1 MNILSADSK
10 IWWLVKAD
18 EVRAVTGIPIVQ
30 IVRRLVER
38 FEFAQ
43 APTSLPGPNDG
54 YRFQEGRFVADG
66 RSIAIKDLTI
76 FSDGI
81 SIELLSNTEDN
92 LRLLDV
98 VREIGEEM
106 GLRKPIT
113 PPIHILQ
120 SMIVVDFP
128 HSIDKL
134 ATNFAFVSKLI
145 NEKIGIEGQH
155 HLRAIEFNIDPST
168 LPLRLAPFNPTVFRL
183 ERRVS
188 TDYATNRFF
197 SFANTHTENHLHILS
212 QLEPLISN

>member
-10 IWWLVKAD
+10 LWWLVKAD

-30 IVRRLVER
+30 VIRRLVEK

-54 YRFQEGRFVADG
+54 YKFQEGRFVIED
-66 RSIAIKDLTI
+66 RIIAIKELTI

-81 SIELLSNTEDN
+81 SIELLSTTEDN

-98 VREIGEEM
+98 VREFGEEM

-113 PPIHILQ
+113 PPIYILQ

-134 ATNFAFVSKLI
+134 AANFESVSKII
-145 NEKIGIEGQH
+145 NEKIGVEGEH
-155 HLRAIEFNIDPST
+155 HLRAIEFNIDQST
-168 LPLRLAPFNPTVFRL
+168 LPLRIAPFNPTVFRL

-188 TDYATNRFF
+188 TDYSANRFF
-197 SFANTHTENHLHILS
+197 SFANTHTENHLHILG
-212 QLEPLISN
+212 QMEPLI